1 MLMRLCN
8 HIGCRQWITANEKY
22 CSEHKEQHKPKPKL
36 KRTPRKKY
44 KNDKFYHSKQWSK
57 LRKMH
62 LVQEPFC
69 RSCKARGIY
78 KAAQMVDH
86 IRPINDG
93 GAKLD
98 DANLQSLCFAC
109 HNRKTKQEQREH
121 LRE

>member
-1 MLMRLCN
+1 
-8 HIGCRQWITANEKY
+8 
-22 CSEHKEQHKPKPKL
+22 
-36 KRTPRKKY
+36 
-44 KNDKFYHSKQWSK
+44 
-57 LRKMH
+57 MH
-62 LVQEPFC
+62 LIQEPFC

-98 DANLQSLCFAC
+98 DANLQSLCFSC
-109 HNRKTKQEQREH
+109 HNRKTKQEQRER